1 MTRNVLQRDSLFKTG
16 SCIHEMNFLGECR
29 IFAQKM
35 PLDINDF
42 RPEKGG
48 NPDLVR
54 DTIRK
59 RFKDVSIV
67 DAVIASDK
75 KWRESNFKD
84 EEFSK
89 FINKTSKEI
98 GVLKG
103 QKKDAEAALLMEQVK
118 EQKLALEANKKIT
131 AEINAQTLKL
141 ISSIGNYVHVSFTHE
156 CFVFVLLLKIKCL
169 YNDTG
174 IRSRFAR

>member
-1 MTRNVLQRDSLFKTG
+1 
-16 SCIHEMNFLGECR
+16 
-29 IFAQKM
+29 M

-54 DTIRK
+54 DTLRK
-59 RFKDVSIV
+59 RFKDVAIV

-89 FINKTSKEI
+89 FINKTSKDI
-98 GVLKG
+98 GELKK
-103 QKKDAEAALLMEQVK
+103 QKKDAEAAVLMEQVK
-118 EQKLALEANKKIT
+118 EQKTALEANKKIT

-141 ISSIGNYVHVSFTHE
+141 ISSIGNYVHVS
-156 CFVFVLLLKIKCL
+156 L
-169 YNDTG
+169 
-174 IRSRFAR
+174 SA